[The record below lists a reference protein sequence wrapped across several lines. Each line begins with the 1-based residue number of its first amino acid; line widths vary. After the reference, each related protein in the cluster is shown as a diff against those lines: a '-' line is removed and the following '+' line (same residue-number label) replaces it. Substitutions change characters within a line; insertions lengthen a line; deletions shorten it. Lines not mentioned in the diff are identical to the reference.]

1 MSPYREYDE
10 RNLPVPET
18 PDVEGL
24 TTALDYFTEEYA
36 DISALDDKIRVR
48 GMKWFSEHVN
58 AEDFRE
64 DGCVDDEH
72 VIKVGPIVLGQMFEQ
87 DDSEESEMKQRLIS
101 AISEG
106 DVLLFEMNIP
116 AGPPWDLR
124 ILHRGQKVAIEP
136 WHDFDWTLLEDT
148 VAQDPCTVLG
158 AIVESCSCC
167 GSDDESE
174 PPYFAWRCYMVEASL
189 YKYVE

>member
-1 MSPYREYDE
+1 MSPYREYGE

-64 DGCVDDEH
+64 YGCVDDEH

-106 DVLLFEMNIP
+106 DVLLFEMNGICESFI
-116 AGPPWDLR
+116 AGRRLQLSHGMISIGHFLKTPLR
-124 ILHRGQKVAIEP
+124 RIH
-136 WHDFDWTLLEDT
+136 
-148 VAQDPCTVLG
+148 VLYW
-158 AIVESCSCC
+158 A
-167 GSDDESE
+167 
-174 PPYFAWRCYMVEASL
+174 RL
-189 YKYVE
+189 

>member
-10 RNLPVPET
+10 RNLPVPQF
-18 PDVEGL
+18 PDVEEL
-24 TTALDYFTEEYA
+24 TSALDYFTEEYA

-48 GMKWFSEHVN
+48 GMKWFSEHIN

-64 DGCVDDEH
+64 GGRKGDEH
-72 VIKVGPIVLGQMFEQ
+72 VIKVGPIVLGQMFEE

-101 AISEG
+101 TISAG
-106 DVLLFEMNIP
+106 DALLFEMNIP

-124 ILHRGQKVAIEP
+124 ILHRGQNVAIEP
-136 WHDFDWTLLEDT
+136 WHDFDWTLLKDS
-148 VAQDPCTVLG
+148 VAQDPRTVLG
-158 AIVESCSCC
+158 AVVESCSCC

-174 PPYFAWRCYMVEASL
+174 PPYFAWRCYKVQASL
-189 YKYVE
+189 YKYIE

>member
-1 MSPYREYDE
+1 
-10 RNLPVPET
+10 
-18 PDVEGL
+18 
-24 TTALDYFTEEYA
+24 
-36 DISALDDKIRVR
+36 
-48 GMKWFSEHVN
+48 
-58 AEDFRE
+58 
-64 DGCVDDEH
+64 
-72 VIKVGPIVLGQMFEQ
+72 MFEQ

-106 DVLLFEMNIP
+106 DILLFEMNIP

-148 VAQDPCTVLG
+148 VAQDPRTVLG

-174 PPYFAWRCYMVEASL
+174 PPYFAWRCYMVQASL

>member
-10 RNLPVPET
+10 RNLPVPQF
-18 PDVEGL
+18 PDVEEL
-24 TTALDYFTEEYA
+24 TSALDYFTEEYA

-64 DGCVDDEH
+64 GGREGDEH
-72 VIKVGPIVLGQMFEQ
+72 VIKVGPIVLGQMFEE

-101 AISEG
+101 TISAG

-124 ILHRGQKVAIEP
+124 ILHRGQNAAIEP
-136 WHDFDWTLLEDT
+136 WHDFDWTLLKDS
-148 VAQDPCTVLG
+148 VAQDPRTVLG
-158 AIVESCSCC
+158 AVVESCSCC

-174 PPYFAWRCYMVEASL
+174 PPYFAWRCYKVQASL
-189 YKYVE
+189 YQSAE

>member
-10 RNLPVPET
+10 RNLPVPQF
-18 PDVEGL
+18 PDVEEL
-24 TTALDYFTEEYA
+24 TSALDYFTEEYA

-48 GMKWFSEHVN
+48 GMKWFSEHIN

-64 DGCVDDEH
+64 GGRKGDEH
-72 VIKVGPIVLGQMFEQ
+72 VIKVGPIVLGQMFEE

-101 AISEG
+101 TISAG

-124 ILHRGQKVAIEP
+124 ILHRGQNVAIEP
-136 WHDFDWTLLEDT
+136 WHDFDWTLLKDS
-148 VAQDPCTVLG
+148 VAQDPRTVLG
-158 AIVESCSCC
+158 AVVESCISC
-167 GSDDESE
+167 GSDDGSD
-174 PPYFAWRCYMVEASL
+174 PTYNAGRF
-189 YKYVE
+189 YKGHANRDKNK